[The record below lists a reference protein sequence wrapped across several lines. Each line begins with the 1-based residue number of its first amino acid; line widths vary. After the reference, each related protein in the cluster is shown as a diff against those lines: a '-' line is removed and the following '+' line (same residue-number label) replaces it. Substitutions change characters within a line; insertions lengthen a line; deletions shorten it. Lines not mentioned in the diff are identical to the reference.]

1 MRGKLLGGR
10 YEIVGVLASG
20 GFGQTYIA
28 KDMHRPGN
36 PQCVVKHLQPTNA
49 NSRFLQNAR
58 RLFQTEAEILEKLGH
73 HDQIPRLL
81 AYFEENQEFY
91 LVQEFIQGHTIT
103 AQLQPGKRWSEN
115 QVLQLLQEILGILVF
130 VHDRGAIHRDIKPDN
145 IIRRSG
151 DGKLVLVDFGSVKQA
166 WTQVITVHEHTHSIF
181 ASHLSATIAI
191 GTPGYMPTEQGRGKP
206 QPNSDIYALGMVAI
220 QALTGI
226 SPTQLLEESETG
238 EIVWQHQATV
248 SEAIA
253 GVITKMVRYNFRNRY
268 QTATEAL
275 AAVEQIKAHQNS
287 DIQPS
292 STSSSPSP
300 PQSSG
305 ENLVLVATTPQRMR
319 TKPFG
324 GDEQGDLGDQGELKF
339 VPTTH
344 DHTPPQQIK
353 SVPSGDEK
361 KSNTS
366 HSQLATF
373 PDPFTTQPTVFVTSE
388 HQTNSLSR
396 NQASSAKSITSH
408 PTQPNHG
415 VFPTG
420 KQLPLRIGAI
430 ITAML
435 TSVVALYALRWTP
448 KANTHSE
455 NPTQTVE
462 KCVQAGTE
470 ILPECRLNSAK
481 ELAAE
486 QNFPAAIAL
495 AAQISPNDADY
506 PAAKQLIAQSSNSL
520 WETAT
525 NHYRSGNLQAAIATA
540 KTIPQSSPN
549 YDLTQATIKQWN
561 WENRNRSN
569 YQAAKNALAAGK
581 WDQAIATAKQIDHP
595 DLQKQA
601 KPIIQQA
608 QAKISSSK
616 SKISTKPKPTII
628 KRPNSTAKSSNS
640 VTSLRK
646 ISNQPQRTASRQP
659 SVARTSISQPKRTTS
674 RQPSAVTRTASIS
687 QPRRITSRQPSVA
700 RKKVSAAR
708 QLSRTIPKRLPNSL
722 RTPTS
727 NAQRTTRIVYKR
739 VTRSTVKRTTR
750 IIRKQVKRVTVQRR
764 TGRSY
769 RWVTKTV
776 N

>member
-10 YEIVGVLASG
+10 YEIVGVLANG

-166 WTQVITVHEHTHSIF
+166 WTQVVTVHEHTHSIF

-206 QPNSDIYALGMVAI
+206 QPNSDIYALGMIAI

-238 EIVWQHQATV
+238 EIVWRHQACV

-253 GVITKMVRYNFRNRY
+253 GVITKMVRYNFKNRY

-292 STSSSPSP
+292 FTSSSPP
-300 PQSSG
+300 PQTSG
-305 ENLVLVATTPQRMR
+305 ENLVLVSTTPQRVWS
-319 TKPFG
+319 KPAG
-324 GDEQGDLGDQGELKF
+324 GDEQGELKF

-373 PDPFTTQPTVFVTSE
+373 LDPFTTQPTIFVSSE
-388 HQTNSLSR
+388 DQKLLSR
-396 NQASSAKSITSH
+396 NSQAASAKLITSH
-408 PTQPNHG
+408 PTQPNPA
-415 VFPTG
+415 VNSAG
-420 KQLPLRIGAI
+420 KQLPLRVGAI

-481 ELAAE
+481 ELAAK
-486 QNFPAAIAL
+486 QNLPAAIAL

-520 WETAT
+520 WEIAT

-561 WENRNRSN
+561 WDRNRSN

-581 WDQAIATAKQIDHP
+581 WNQAIATAKQIDHP
-595 DLQKQA
+595 DWQKQA

-628 KRPNSTAKSSNS
+628 KRRNSTAKSSNS

-646 ISNQPQRTASRQP
+646 ISNQPQRTTSRQP
-659 SVARTSISQPKRTTS
+659 SVARTAS

-687 QPRRITSRQPSVA
+687 QPRRITSRQPSVT
-700 RKKVSAAR
+700 RKVSAAR
-708 QLSRTIPKRLPNSL
+708 QLSRTVPKRLPNSL
-722 RTPTS
+722 RTRTS

-750 IIRKQVKRVTVQRR
+750 IVRKQVRRVTIQRR